1 MSVYIAQKCSM
12 LEISIPA
19 YAAPFVFRN
28 IVLGRKRTQKQLNTM
43 GWLDSVFGSKSAD
56 DPIQKLDPK
65 LRDFLEKESPVKFQP
80 NRTPADVE
88 TSQRSPAP
96 EKPRQD
102 AQSGV
107 PSASLYQ
114 DGRYADLWKTYK
126 PLESV
131 EADTK
136 SSHEKLMDVLDGYK
150 ERKMVIAKAALE
162 NCSFQQEEWRR
173 CMVEGSWVD
182 TLQMCRDKVKKFERC
197 YSMQSV

>member
-1 MSVYIAQKCSM
+1 M